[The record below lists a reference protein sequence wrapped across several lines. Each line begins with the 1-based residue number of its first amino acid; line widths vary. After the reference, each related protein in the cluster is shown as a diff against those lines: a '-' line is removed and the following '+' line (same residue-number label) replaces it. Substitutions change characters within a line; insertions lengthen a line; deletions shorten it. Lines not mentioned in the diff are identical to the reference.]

1 MKQKKFFQ
9 SRILFLMILLIKW
22 LPCDKGVKIIITL
35 KIRHMS
41 AVKTLW
47 WYDLW
52 EDLCAAALGDY
63 RE

>member
-1 MKQKKFFQ
+1 MT
-9 SRILFLMILLIKW
+9 LLIKW

-52 EDLCAAALGDY
+52 EDLFAAALGDY